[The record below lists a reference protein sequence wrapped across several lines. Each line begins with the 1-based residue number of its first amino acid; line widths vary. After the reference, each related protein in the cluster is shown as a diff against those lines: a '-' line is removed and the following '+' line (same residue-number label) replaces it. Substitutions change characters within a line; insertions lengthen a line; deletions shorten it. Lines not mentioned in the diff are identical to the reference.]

1 MFYMAVAELFGYAKG
16 NEWGVGHY
24 RFVKR

>member
-1 MFYMAVAELFGYAKG
+1 MNSG

-24 RFVKR
+24 LFRKK